1 LEQLYIYRRVAKMA
15 YKVPNIPFTWFPLI
29 LTFYIIMAYL
39 SKTKKLSAIKKE
51 IIFFA
56 GKWMK
61 LEIILSK

>member
-1 LEQLYIYRRVAKMA
+1 MA

-39 SKTKKLSAIKKE
+39 SKTKKLSTIKEE